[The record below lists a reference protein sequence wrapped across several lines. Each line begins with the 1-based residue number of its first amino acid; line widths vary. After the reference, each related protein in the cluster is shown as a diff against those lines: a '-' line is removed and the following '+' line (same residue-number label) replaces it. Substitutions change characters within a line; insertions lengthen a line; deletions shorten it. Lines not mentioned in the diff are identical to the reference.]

1 MKNKKI
7 AAALSLAAI
16 TAVLAAADTRL
27 KITEYQI
34 ITDKLSEEIRLA
46 FVSDLHSCKYGK
58 NQSELI
64 KAIDRAHPDAVLYG
78 GDIFDDIYINNNSLT
93 LIKNLVKKYPS
104 YYVTGNHELRCS
116 NVDTIK
122 STLKDIGVF
131 VLEGGSAPLLV
142 GDDKI
147 YISGA
152 DDPLLSGNDEFLQ
165 KLNTASESSRGFF
178 SVLLTHRPELAEE
191 YNKMPFDL
199 VLAGHAHGGQWRV
212 PYLLNGLYAPDQGLF
227 PKYAGGRCTFA
238 SQTLIVGR
246 GLSRESTI
254 IPRIFNRPELVIIGL
269 SPV

>member
-1 MKNKKI
+1 MKNKKL
-7 AAALSLAAI
+7 AAALSLAAA
-16 TAVLAAADTRL
+16 TTVLAASDTRL

-34 ITDKLSEEIRLA
+34 VTDKLSEEIRLA

-64 KAIDRAHPDAVLYG
+64 KAIDKARPDAVLYG
-78 GDIFDDIYINNNSLT
+78 GDIFDDIYINDNP
-93 LIKNLVKKYPS
+93 LILMKNLAQKYPS
-104 YYVTGNHELRCS
+104 YYVTGNHELRCD
-116 NVDTIK
+116 NVDKIK
-122 STLKDIGVF
+122 TALKNIGVF
-131 VLEGGSAPLLV
+131 VLEGESFPLTV

-165 KLNTASESSRGFF
+165 KLNTAAENTRDSF
-178 SVLLTHRPELAEE
+178 SVLLTHRPELAEK
-191 YNKMPFDL
+191 YSKLSFDL

-212 PYLLNGLYAPDQGLF
+212 PYILNGLYAPDQGLF
-227 PKYAGGRCTFA
+227 PKYAGGRYNFN

-246 GLSRESTI
+246 GLSKESTI
-254 IPRIFNRPELVIIGL
+254 IPRFFNRPELVIIDL